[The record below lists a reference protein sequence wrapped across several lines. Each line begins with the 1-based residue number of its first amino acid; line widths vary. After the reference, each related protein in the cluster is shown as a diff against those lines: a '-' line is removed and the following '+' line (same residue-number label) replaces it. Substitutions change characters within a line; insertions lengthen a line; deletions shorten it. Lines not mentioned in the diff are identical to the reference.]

1 MKTLGRHSVA
11 ALAATFTVVIGTS
24 SGSAW
29 ATDLRGAGAEDLRW
43 ELRTLSPRIDREP
56 RATAYDLEQLQRRLF
71 ELRVDR
77 PNDPALGQLELQL
90 RQERW
95 RADRIIEQRNT
106 ARETLHPDRQG
117 SPLPAYLSTRL
128 DADLRGEQVPI
139 GTGRRLIRIQSGL
152 RDAAAQ
158 LDRGRIDAARE
169 RTAKAEADL
178 LELRSGLADVATG
191 DPNLVALEAELAAI
205 KERIDGTGRAR

>member
-1 MKTLGRHSVA
+1 VKTLGRQTVA
-11 ALAATFTVVIGTS
+11 ALAATFAVLIGT
-24 SGSAW
+24 GSAW

-43 ELRTLSPRIDREP
+43 ELRTLSPRIEGEP
-56 RATAYDLEQLQRRLF
+56 RATAYDLEQLQWRLF
-71 ELRVDR
+71 EQRVDR

-90 RQERW
+90 RHERW

-106 ARETLHPDRQG
+106 ARETLRPDRQG
-117 SPLPAYLSTRL
+117 SPLPASLSTRL
-128 DADLRGEQVPI
+128 DADLRGKQVPI

-152 RDAAAQ
+152 RDAAAE
-158 LDRGRIDAARE
+158 LDRGRIAAARE
-169 RTAKAEADL
+169 RTARAAADL
-178 LELRSGLADVATG
+178 LELRSGLADVATD

>member
-11 ALAATFTVVIGTS
+11 ALTAIFTVLIGT
-24 SGSAW
+24 GSAW
-29 ATDLRGAGAEDLRW
+29 ATDLRGSGAEDLRW
-43 ELRTLSPRIDREP
+43 ELRTLSPRIEGEP
-56 RATAYDLEQLQRRLF
+56 RATAYDLEQLQWRLF
-71 ELRVDR
+71 EQRVDR

-90 RQERW
+90 RHERW

-106 ARETLHPDRQG
+106 ARETLRPDRQG
-117 SPLPAYLSTRL
+117 SPLPASLSTQL
-128 DADLRGEQVPI
+128 DADLRGKQVPI

-152 RDAAAQ
+152 RDAAAE
-158 LDRGRIDAARE
+158 LDRGRIAAARE
-169 RTAKAEADL
+169 RTARAAADL
-178 LELRSGLADVATG
+178 LELRSGLADVATD